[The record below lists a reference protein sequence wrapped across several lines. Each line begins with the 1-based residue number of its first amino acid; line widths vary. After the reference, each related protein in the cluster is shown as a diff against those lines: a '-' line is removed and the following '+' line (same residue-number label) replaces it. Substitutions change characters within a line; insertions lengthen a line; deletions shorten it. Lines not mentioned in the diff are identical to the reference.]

1 MSFVAN
7 FIGINKY
14 ASQSIREL
22 TGALRDATA
31 LWALFC
37 DTIPEIRAELLTNE
51 RATCERI
58 RKVLKTTLESA
69 EQDDIVII
77 SFAGHGT
84 HDHRL
89 VAYNT
94 IMEDLNNTA
103 ISMQELATFFKSSPA
118 KIILC
123 ILDCCFS
130 GEAPARVLEDS
141 PMPRDTGVTLDTLV
155 GKGRL
160 LIAASSANEQAME
173 SPSLGHGLLTY
184 AIIKVL
190 QAKED
195 TVSLP
200 TAMDEV
206 LKFVRAE
213 ASKIGVVQNPVLYG
227 YVEGGLVL
235 PSLRSGKH
243 FFNAFP
249 EIGKFSIS
257 NSLTDLT
264 KFDIPAEII
273 LEWEN
278 QFKGG
283 LNDLQLE
290 AINKYRILD
299 GASLL
304 VIAPTSTGKTFI
316 GEMASVRAIID
327 GKKAIFLFPY
337 RALVNEKYE
346 YFSKLYREKLKMR
359 VIRCS
364 GDYTDQISSFLKGKY
379 DLALFTFEMFLNVAI
394 DNPHVLH
401 QIGLIVLD
409 EAQFITDPN
418 RGITVELILTYLLFA
433 RKNGIAPQLVALSA
447 VIGGI
452 NNFDRWLDINLLVT
466 NKRPVPLIEGVLDR
480 GGTLQFCD
488 SSGKIVLSQLLYPR
502 NIVVRGNKESSQDVI
517 VPLLKKLICENSN
530 EKVIVFRNMRGK
542 SEGCA
547 KYLSADLNLPPAKDI
562 EIILPTHDLSASSES
577 LRACLNGG
585 TAFHNTNLK
594 PQERIIVEQAFKDPN
609 SKVRIMCATT
619 TLAAGINTP
628 ASTVILVEHEF
639 IGEDIRPFTVAE
651 YKNMVGRAG
660 RLGFHE
666 EGKSII
672 LANTEYERETL
683 FNRYVKG
690 PLESI
695 SSSFD
700 PRNIETWLV
709 RLLAQFDRLI
719 KKEVIHLLLNTYGGY
734 LANRDNPEWQTIM
747 NRDINELLDKMIKLG
762 LVEEEGEFVRLT
774 LLGRACGQS
783 SLSFNSTLRAVEFLR
798 LFPRDKSSAQVLM
811 VLIQVLP
818 ELDDCYVSV
827 MKKGQKEAIRVSE
840 ASNRYSSDIVKFLK
854 QYVKDLWQ
862 YYGRCKKVAIL
873 YDWINGVSIEDIE
886 KQYSTSPYFGR
897 ISYGDI
903 RRFADATRFHLRS
916 VYQIALTMDIAPN
929 EEKMEALLNQLEIG
943 IPKDVIPLLSL
954 PLRLERGEYLAL
966 YNVNIKTIKDLWA
979 ASSDQL
985 KTILGKNR
993 ADEIENLRSK

>member
-1 MSFVAN
+1 
-7 FIGINKY
+7 
-14 ASQSIREL
+14 
-22 TGALRDATA
+22 
-31 LWALFC
+31 
-37 DTIPEIRAELLTNE
+37 
-51 RATCERI
+51 
-58 RKVLKTTLESA
+58 
-69 EQDDIVII
+69 
-77 SFAGHGT
+77 
-84 HDHRL
+84 
-89 VAYNT
+89 
-94 IMEDLNNTA
+94 
-103 ISMQELATFFKSSPA
+103 
-118 KIILC
+118 
-123 ILDCCFS
+123 
-130 GEAPARVLEDS
+130 
-141 PMPRDTGVTLDTLV
+141 
-155 GKGRL
+155 
-160 LIAASSANEQAME
+160 
-173 SPSLGHGLLTY
+173 
-184 AIIKVL
+184 
-190 QAKED
+190 
-195 TVSLP
+195 
-200 TAMDEV
+200 
-206 LKFVRAE
+206 
-213 ASKIGVVQNPVLYG
+213 
-227 YVEGGLVL
+227 
-235 PSLRSGKH
+235 
-243 FFNAFP
+243 
-249 EIGKFSIS
+249 
-257 NSLTDLT
+257 
-264 KFDIPAEII
+264 
-273 LEWEN
+273 
-278 QFKGG
+278 
-283 LNDLQLE
+283 
-290 AINKYRILD
+290 
-299 GASLL
+299 
-304 VIAPTSTGKTFI
+304 
-316 GEMASVRAIID
+316 
-327 GKKAIFLFPY
+327 
-337 RALVNEKYE
+337 
-346 YFSKLYREKLKMR
+346 
-359 VIRCS
+359 
-364 GDYTDQISSFLKGKY
+364 
-379 DLALFTFEMFLNVAI
+379 
-394 DNPHVLH
+394 
-401 QIGLIVLD
+401 
-409 EAQFITDPN
+409 
-418 RGITVELILTYLLFA
+418 
-433 RKNGIAPQLVALSA
+433 
-447 VIGGI
+447 
-452 NNFDRWLDINLLVT
+452 
-466 NKRPVPLIEGVLDR
+466 
-480 GGTLQFCD
+480 
-488 SSGKIVLSQLLYPR
+488 
-502 NIVVRGNKESSQDVI
+502 
-517 VPLLKKLICENSN
+517 
-530 EKVIVFRNMRGK
+530 
-542 SEGCA
+542 
-547 KYLSADLNLPPAKDI
+547 
-562 EIILPTHDLSASSES
+562 
-577 LRACLNGG
+577 
-585 TAFHNTNLK
+585 
-594 PQERIIVEQAFKDPN
+594 
-609 SKVRIMCATT
+609 
-619 TLAAGINTP
+619 
-628 ASTVILVEHEF
+628 VILVEHEF

-719 KKEVIHLLLNTYGGY
+719 KKEVVHLLLNTYGGY

-854 QYVKDLWQ
+854 QYIKDLWQ

-966 YNVNIKTIKDLWA
+966 YNVSIKTIKDLWA

>member
-14 ASQSIREL
+14 ANQNIREL
-22 TGALRDATA
+22 TCALRDATA

-51 RATCERI
+51 RATCEII

-94 IMEDLNNTA
+94 IIEDLNNTA

-141 PMPRDTGVTLDTLV
+141 PIPRDTGVTLNTLA
-155 GKGRL
+155 GKGCL
-160 LIAASSANEQAME
+160 LIAASSANEPAME
-173 SPSLGHGLLTY
+173 LPCIGYGLLTY

-206 LKFVRAE
+206 LKFVRTE

-235 PSLRSGKH
+235 PSLRPGKH

-249 EIGKFSIS
+249 EIGKVNIS
-257 NSLTDLT
+257 KSLTDLK

-290 AINKYRILD
+290 AINKYRILN

-327 GKKAIFLFPY
+327 GRKAIFLFPY

-394 DNPHVLH
+394 DNPHVLN

-433 RKNGIAPQLVALSA
+433 RKNGIAPQLIALSA

-488 SSGKIVLSQLLYPR
+488 PSGKIVLSQLLYPR
-502 NIVVRGNKESSQDVI
+502 NIVVRGNKASSKDVI

-585 TAFHNTNLK
+585 TAFHNTNLN
-594 PQERIIVEQAFKDPN
+594 PQERIIVERAFRDPN
-609 SKVRIMCATT
+609 SKVRVMCTTT

-628 ASTVILVEHEF
+628 ASTVILAEQEF
-639 IGEDIRPFTVAE
+639 IGEDGRPFTVAE

-666 EGKSII
+666 EGRSII

-709 RLLAQFDRLI
+709 RLLAQIDRLI
-719 KKEVIHLLLNTYGGY
+719 KKEVVHLLLNTYGGY
-734 LANRDNPEWQTIM
+734 LANRDNPEWQTTM
-747 NRDINELLDKMIKLG
+747 NKDINELLDKMIKLG
-762 LVEEEGEFVRLT
+762 LVEEEGECVRLT

-783 SLSFNSTLRAVEFLR
+783 SLSFDSTLRTVEFLR
-798 LFPRDKSSAQVLM
+798 LFPRDKLTTQVLM
-811 VLIQVLP
+811 GLIQVLP

-840 ASNRYSSDIVKFLK
+840 ASIRYGSDVVKFL
-854 QYVKDLWQ
+854 QRYIKDFWQ
-862 YYGRCKKVAIL
+862 YYGRCKKAAIL

-886 KQYSTSPYFGR
+886 KQYSTSPYSGR
-897 ISYGDI
+897 IGYGDI
-903 RRFADATRFHLRS
+903 RRFADITRFHLRS
-916 VYQIALTMDIAPN
+916 VYQIALTMDIVPN
-929 EEKMEALLNQLEIG
+929 EEKMEALLYQLEIG
-943 IPKDVIPLLSL
+943 IPEGAIPLLSL

-966 YNVNIKTIKDLWA
+966 YNVNIKTIKDIWA
-979 ASSDQL
+979 VSSDQL
-985 KTILGKNR
+985 KIILGKTL
-993 ADEIENLRSK
+993 AYEIENLRPK

>member
-14 ASQSIREL
+14 ANQSIREL
-22 TGALRDATA
+22 TCALRDATA

-51 RATCERI
+51 RATYERI
-58 RKVLKTTLESA
+58 RKVLKTTLGSA
-69 EQDDIVII
+69 GQDDIVII

-103 ISMQELATFFKSSPA
+103 ISMQELATFFKSSSA

-141 PMPRDTGVTLDTLV
+141 PIPRDTGVTLNTLA

-160 LIAASSANEQAME
+160 LIAASSANEPAME
-173 SPSLGHGLLTY
+173 LPGVGHGLLTH
-184 AIIKVL
+184 ALIKVL

-206 LKFVRAE
+206 LKFVRTE

-235 PSLRSGKH
+235 PSLRPGKH
-243 FFNAFP
+243 FWNAFP
-249 EIGKFSIS
+249 KIEGVSIS

-304 VIAPTSTGKTFI
+304 VIAPTSAGKTFI

-327 GKKAIFLFPY
+327 GRKAIFLFPY

-379 DLALFTFEMFLNVAI
+379 DLALFTFEMFLSVAI

-433 RKNGIAPQLVALSA
+433 RKNGIAPQLIALSA

-488 SSGKIVLSQLLYPR
+488 PSGKIVLSQLLYPR
-502 NIVVRGNKESSQDVI
+502 NIVVRRNKASSQDVI
-517 VPLLKKLICENSN
+517 VPLLKKLICKNSN

-585 TAFHNTNLK
+585 TAFHNTNLN
-594 PQERIIVEQAFKDPN
+594 PQERIIVERAFRDPN
-609 SKVRIMCATT
+609 SKVRVMCTTT

-628 ASTVILVEHEF
+628 ASTVILAEQEF
-639 IGEDIRPFTVAE
+639 IGEDGRSFTVAE
-651 YKNMVGRAG
+651 YKNMAGRAG

-672 LANTEYERETL
+672 LANTEYEREVL

-709 RLLAQFDRLI
+709 RLLTQIDRLI
-719 KKEVIHLLLNTYGGY
+719 KKEVFHLLLNTYGGY
-734 LANRDNPEWQTIM
+734 LANRDNPEWQTTM
-747 NRDINELLDKMIKLG
+747 NKDINELLDRMIKLG
-762 LVEEEGEFVRLT
+762 LVEEEGEFVSLT

-783 SLSFNSTLRAVEFLR
+783 SLSFDSVLRTVEFLR
-798 LFPRDKSSAQVLM
+798 LFPRDKLSAQVLM
-811 VLIQVLP
+811 GLIQVLP

-840 ASNRYSSDIVKFLK
+840 ASIRYSSDVVKFL
-854 QYVKDLWQ
+854 QRYTKDFWQ
-862 YYGRCKKVAIL
+862 YYGRCKKAAIL
-873 YDWINGVSIEDIE
+873 YDWINGVSTEDIE

-897 ISYGDI
+897 IGYGDI
-903 RRFADATRFHLRS
+903 RRFADITRFHLRS
-916 VYQIALTMDIAPN
+916 VYQIALIMDIAPK
-929 EEKMEALLNQLEIG
+929 EEKMETLLNQLEIG
-943 IPKDVIPLLSL
+943 IPEVVISLLSL

-993 ADEIENLRSK
+993 ADEIENLRPK